1 MNTCFAKSFHS
12 SSTRCSK
19 TKTGFSFNRTTPLPL
34 IVSPPLT
41 VTAASMPN
49 DKLKDKI
56 VSLKKELNRVNN
68 EIYEMKLSLN
78 KLENEKETNM
88 KILDVVVA
96 DSENNEQPIE
106 LKRSKSVKEMSISP
120 QALNKL
126 KMLNDKTS
134 LKRQILQCQRMIK
147 EKEELIKE
155 LNSNSKVVK
164 LIEKNKVFLDIV
176 KQTNILEEVIN
187 EYEQVYMD
195 RTQVAN
201 NDSSSADYY
210 KTIYLNAQ
218 SENEA
223 LKEKERQ
230 LKEDKD
236 NIIKKIT
243 QQEEKANNYKYQYN
257 TLRQS
262 ISGKEKEIV
271 SYQNKIGM
279 IPEFKNGIENN
290 KKANDEQ
297 SKEIKNLKDEINEK
311 DKKIEAL
318 QFVLHEQDKI
328 ITNKERLIRKQKN
341 QEINNYEKTKR
352 EIQQIEDEIKNQK
365 YQTGDLEEDIVKVEK
380 MVGKKQEKRKEYIK
394 EVMENLEIE
403 SEEMDVLVDEDKSKI
418 NNNEANDN
426 YGE

>member
-1 MNTCFAKSFHS
+1 
-12 SSTRCSK
+12 
-19 TKTGFSFNRTTPLPL
+19 
-34 IVSPPLT
+34 
-41 VTAASMPN
+41 
-49 DKLKDKI
+49 
-56 VSLKKELNRVNN
+56 
-68 EIYEMKLSLN
+68 MKVSLN

-210 KTIYLNAQ
+210 KTIY
-218 SENEA
+218 
-223 LKEKERQ
+223 
-230 LKEDKD
+230 
-236 NIIKKIT
+236 
-243 QQEEKANNYKYQYN
+243 
-257 TLRQS
+257 
-262 ISGKEKEIV
+262 
-271 SYQNKIGM
+271 
-279 IPEFKNGIENN
+279 
-290 KKANDEQ
+290 
-297 SKEIKNLKDEINEK
+297 
-311 DKKIEAL
+311 
-318 QFVLHEQDKI
+318 
-328 ITNKERLIRKQKN
+328 
-341 QEINNYEKTKR
+341 
-352 EIQQIEDEIKNQK
+352 
-365 YQTGDLEEDIVKVEK
+365 
-380 MVGKKQEKRKEYIK
+380 
-394 EVMENLEIE
+394 
-403 SEEMDVLVDEDKSKI
+403 
-418 NNNEANDN
+418 
-426 YGE
+426 